1 MRQVSAPTIRA
12 VTRVILVDDH
22 PFFRQGLR
30 RLLESEGRF
39 AVVAEASCG
48 HEAVYQ
54 AELQEPQLA
63 LVDVQLPGITG
74 LHVARILK
82 RQHPDMRIIMVS
94 SAPEEGWLIEAVRV
108 GAAAFLVKDAGPEQ
122 IIEAIDR
129 VMAGEEMLSQVVLSR
144 PELAR
149 RLILELQEWGIV
161 RHSLTNDD
169 QLTVR
174 ELEVLD
180 CVALGMSNK
189 EIADALFIT
198 EQTVKNHMTSV
209 LRKLQAEDRV
219 QAILSAVRRGWVMI
233 SPRGSTVTAA

>member
-1 MRQVSAPTIRA
+1 M
-12 VTRVILVDDH
+12 LVDDH

-39 AVVAEASCG
+39 EVVAEASCG

-54 AELQEPQLA
+54 AELHEPDLA

-74 LHVARILK
+74 LHVARMLK
-82 RQHPDMRIIMVS
+82 RQHARLRIIMVS
-94 SAPEEGWLIEAVRV
+94 MQAEDGWLIEALRV
-108 GAAAFLVKDAGPEQ
+108 GAAAFLVKDAHPHH
-122 IIEAIDR
+122 IIETIDR
-129 VMAGEEMLSQVVLSR
+129 VVAGEETLSQLVLSR
-144 PELAR
+144 PDLAR
-149 RLILELQEWGIV
+149 QLLLELQELG
-161 RHSLTNDD
+161 LAGAETPAEE

-180 CVALGMSNK
+180 CVAQGMSNK

-219 QAILSAVRRGWVMI
+219 QAILTAVRRGWVVI
-233 SPRGSTVTAA
+233 APRDATLTAA

>member
-1 MRQVSAPTIRA
+1 M
-12 VTRVILVDDH
+12 LVDDH

-39 AVVAEASCG
+39 EVVAEASCG

-54 AELQEPQLA
+54 AELQEPDLA

-74 LHVARILK
+74 LHVARMLK
-82 RQHPDMRIIMVS
+82 RQHARLRIIMVS
-94 SAPEEGWLIEAVRV
+94 MQAEDGWLIEALRV
-108 GAAAFLVKDAGPEQ
+108 GAAAFLVKDAHPHH
-122 IIEAIDR
+122 IIETIDR
-129 VMAGEEMLSQVVLSR
+129 VVAGEETLSQLVLSR
-144 PELAR
+144 PDLAR
-149 RLILELQEWGIV
+149 QLLLELQELG
-161 RHSLTNDD
+161 LAGAETPAEE

-180 CVALGMSNK
+180 CVAQGMSNK

-219 QAILSAVRRGWVMI
+219 QAILTAVRRGWVVI
-233 SPRGSTVTAA
+233 APRDATLTAA

>member
-1 MRQVSAPTIRA
+1 MRRVSAGSVRA
-12 VTRVILVDDH
+12 RTRVMLVDDH

-30 RLLESEGRF
+30 RLLESGGRF
-39 AVVAEASCG
+39 EVVAEASCG

-54 AELQEPQLA
+54 AELHEPDLA

-74 LHVARILK
+74 LHVARMLR
-82 RQHPDMRIIMVS
+82 RQHVRLRIIMVS
-94 SAPEEGWLIEAVRV
+94 MQAGDDWLIEAVRV
-108 GAAAFLVKDAGPEQ
+108 GAAAFLVKDAHPDH
-122 IIEAIDR
+122 IIETINR
-129 VMAGEEMLSQVVLSR
+129 VVAGEETLSQLVLSR
-144 PELAR
+144 PDLAR
-149 RLILELQEWGIV
+149 QLLLDLQELGIAGGEGPAEE
-161 RHSLTNDD
+161 

-180 CVALGMSNK
+180 CVAQGMSNK

-219 QAILSAVRRGWVMI
+219 QAILSAVRRGWVVI
-233 SPRGSTVTAA
+233 APRDATLTAA

>member
-1 MRQVSAPTIRA
+1 MRRVSAGSVRA
-12 VTRVILVDDH
+12 RTRVMLVDDH

-30 RLLESEGRF
+30 RLLESGGRF
-39 AVVAEASCG
+39 EVVAEASCG

-54 AELQEPQLA
+54 AELHEPDLA

-74 LHVARILK
+74 LHVARMLR
-82 RQHPDMRIIMVS
+82 RQHVRLRIIMVS
-94 SAPEEGWLIEAVRV
+94 MQAGDDWLIEAVRV
-108 GAAAFLVKDAGPEQ
+108 GAAAFLVKDAHPDH
-122 IIEAIDR
+122 IIETIDR
-129 VMAGEEMLSQVVLSR
+129 VVAGEETLSQLVLSR
-144 PELAR
+144 PDLAR
-149 RLILELQEWGIV
+149 QLLLDLQELGIAGGEGPAEE
-161 RHSLTNDD
+161 

-180 CVALGMSNK
+180 CVAQGMSNK

-219 QAILSAVRRGWVMI
+219 QAILSAVRRGWVVVA
-233 SPRGSTVTAA
+233 PRDATLTAA

>member
-1 MRQVSAPTIRA
+1 MRRVSAGSVRA
-12 VTRVILVDDH
+12 RTRVMLVDDH

-30 RLLESEGRF
+30 RLLESGGRF
-39 AVVAEASCG
+39 EVVAEASCG

-54 AELQEPQLA
+54 AELHEPDLA

-74 LHVARILK
+74 LHVARMLR
-82 RQHPDMRIIMVS
+82 RQHVRLRIIMVS
-94 SAPEEGWLIEAVRV
+94 MQAGDDWLIEAVRV
-108 GAAAFLVKDAGPEQ
+108 GAAAFLVKDAHPDH
-122 IIEAIDR
+122 IIETINR
-129 VMAGEEMLSQVVLSR
+129 VVAGEETLSQLVLSR
-144 PELAR
+144 PDLAR
-149 RLILELQEWGIV
+149 QLLLDLQELGIAGGEGPAEE
-161 RHSLTNDD
+161 

-180 CVALGMSNK
+180 CVAQGMSNK

-219 QAILSAVRRGWVMI
+219 QAILSAVRRGWVVVA
-233 SPRGSTVTAA
+233 PRDATLTAA